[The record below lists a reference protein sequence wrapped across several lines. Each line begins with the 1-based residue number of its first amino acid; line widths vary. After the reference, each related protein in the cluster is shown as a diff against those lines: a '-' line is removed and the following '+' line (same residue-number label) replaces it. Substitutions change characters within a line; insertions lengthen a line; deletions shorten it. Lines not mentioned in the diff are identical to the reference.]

1 MPEGSP
7 SDAALADGKARRGP
21 RTDGAD
27 TRGDILA
34 AAAAV
39 FTRDGY
45 ERGSVRGVAREA
57 GVDPALVRHYFSS
70 KQELF
75 VEAMRPQFD
84 LREHAKRLAAGDP
97 ELVGF
102 RVMTFFV
109 EAWADPVVGPRVIS
123 LMRAALEH
131 REVSDFVRGLIVER
145 VIQTVCA
152 EVGAPDPQQAAVTA
166 ASQVFGLAMVRHVA
180 RMEPLASE
188 SPESLVARY
197 GPIMTHLLRGRAV
210 PQG

>member
-1 MPEGSP
+1 M
-7 SDAALADGKARRGP
+7 
-21 RTDGAD
+21 
-27 TRGDILA
+27 
-34 AAAAV
+34 
-39 FTRDGY
+39 
-45 ERGSVRGVAREA
+45 
-57 GVDPALVRHYFSS
+57 
-70 KQELF
+70 
-75 VEAMRPQFD
+75 EAMRPQVD
-84 LREHAKRLAAGDP
+84 LREHAKRLAAGEP
-97 ELVGF
+97 ELVGY

-166 ASQVFGLAMVRHVA
+166 ASQVFGLAMMRHVA
-180 RMEPLASE
+180 GMEPLASE

-197 GPIMTHLLRGRAV
+197 GPVMTHLLRGRAV
-210 PQG
+210 AQG